1 VNPLLLFLMLL
12 IGLPLLEL
20 YLLIEVG
27 SAIGA
32 LPTILLSLF
41 TAVLGGLLMRW
52 QGVSTALRA
61 RAAMERGEVPAL
73 EMLEGA
79 MVFLAGLALFLPGF
93 FTDALGLLVLIPPL
107 RRLVLLRFLKRAGV
121 MRPTGS
127 MGPGQGRSAICIE
140 GEWRRDDEGRGG
152 S

>member
-1 VNPLLLFLMLL
+1 MNPLLLFLMLL

-27 SAIGA
+27 AAIGA

-79 MVFLAGLALFLPGF
+79 MVFMAGLALFLPGF
-93 FTDALGLLVLIPPL
+93 FTDALGFLVLIPPL

-121 MRPTGS
+121 MRPMDST
-127 MGPGQGRSAICIE
+127 GPGQGRSAICIE
-140 GEWRRDDEGRGG
+140 GEWRREDKGSGG